1 MLMTNFARRNP
12 PVVFFGAYL
21 CMCVIIFF
29 DEVQC
34 FSVTLCVS
42 LFTKKLRKCPPPKK
56 RCNKGEPIMCACNG
70 AKKIVP
76 ISKNV
81 LCVSKDSKMMKNVDN
96 DSGCISLSL
105 LWSAAFFPKNSF
117 ATILWFIL
125 NK

>member
-1 MLMTNFARRNP
+1 MFFCD
-12 PVVFFGAYL
+12 PVRQPLY
-21 CMCVIIFF
+21 
-29 DEVQC
+29 
-34 FSVTLCVS
+34 
-42 LFTKKLRKCPPPKK
+42 KKVAQMPPKK
-56 RCNKGEPIMCACNG
+56 KMQQRGVNYVRLQRCK
-70 AKKIVP
+70 KKIVP